1 MFHRSHL
8 DLLGKELQM
17 RTGKGRAILAA
28 TAVIALVL
36 GVGSALAATNGN
48 GKPSLKDEAANI
60 AGRAASQAAIAK
72 SLGTTTA
79 KLNAAIKA
87 DALAQIDAAQT
98 SGDITAD
105 EATTLKDA
113 VNDGTA
119 PAIHF
124 ATAAGV
130 AKLLG
135 TTEAKLN
142 AAYGDE
148 QKARAKAR
156 VDQALKDGKITD
168 QQASDMKAKIDA
180 ATFPGFGA
188 GPGGPGGPG
197 GPHGHGGP
205 GFGFGPPPAGS
216 GSSGGTGSLTPA
228 LRVVA

>member
-1 MFHRSHL
+1 
-8 DLLGKELQM
+8 M
-17 RTGKGRAILAA
+17 RTRKGRAILAA

-36 GVGSALAATNGN
+36 GVGSALAATNANGN
-48 GKPSLKDEAANI
+48 PSLKDEAARI
-60 AGRAASQAAIAK
+60 ADRAASQAAIAK

-87 DALAQIDAAQT
+87 DALAQIDAGQT

-105 EATTLKDA
+105 EATTLTDA

-119 PAIHF
+119 PAIRF

-130 AKLLG
+130 AKQLG

-142 AAYGDE
+142 AAYSDA
-148 QKARAKAR
+148 QKAQALAH

-168 QQASDMKAKIDA
+168 QQATDLKAKINA

-188 GPGGPGGPG
+188 GPGGTG
-197 GPHGHGGP
+197 GPHGHGGFGP
-205 GFGFGPPPAGS
+205 GLGMGPPPQSGSGS
-216 GSSGGTGSLTPA
+216 GSSSGTGSITPA
-228 LRVVA
+228 VRVVA

>member
-1 MFHRSHL
+1 
-8 DLLGKELQM
+8 M
-17 RTGKGRAILAA
+17 RTRKGRAILAA

-87 DALAQIDAAQT
+87 DALAQVDVAQT

-142 AAYGDE
+142 AAYSDE

-188 GPGGPGGPG
+188 GPGGPGGP
-197 GPHGHGGP
+197 HGHGGP
-205 GFGFGPPPAGS
+205 GLGGPGLGFGPPPTGS
-216 GSSGGTGSLTPA
+216 GSSGGTGSITPA
-228 LRVVA
+228 MRVVA